1 MIKAVI
7 FDLDNTLID
16 FMKMK
21 KLSCESAISA
31 MIDAGLNVN
40 KDKAM
45 KELFS
50 LYDKYGL
57 EEKTIFQ
64 KFLKKVAKKIDYE
77 ILAGGIVAYRRVR
90 AGFLEP
96 YPHVGEVLFELKRR
110 GIKLAIVSDA
120 PRLKAWIRL
129 VSMKINHLFD
139 VVVTF
144 EDTKELKPSNKPFE
158 FVFNKLKVRP
168 GECLMV
174 GDRPE
179 RDIKGAKK
187 LGISTCFAKYGNPK
201 AKGSEADYEVND
213 IKELLEIIVTH
224 KNNSGMRVSEANS
237 LTGHCYFCGILF
249 VIKITK

>member
-16 FMKMK
+16 FMTMK
-21 KLSCESAISA
+21 KISCDAAIAA
-31 MIDAGLNVN
+31 MIGAGLNVN
-40 KDKAM
+40 KDKAIT
-45 KELFS
+45 ELFK

-64 KFLKKVAKKIDYE
+64 KFLKKLTKKVDYE
-77 ILAGGIVAYRRVR
+77 ILASGIVAYRRVR

-129 VSMKINHLFD
+129 VAMKINHLFD

-144 EDTKELKPSNKPFE
+144 EDTKELKPSIMPFNVT
-158 FVFNKLKVRP
+158 FRKLKVKAS
-168 GECLMV
+168 ECLMV

-187 LGISTCFAKYGNPK
+187 LGMLTCFAKYGNPT
-201 AKGSEADYEVND
+201 AKDSSANYEIND
-213 IKELLEIIVTH
+213 IKELLEIV
-224 KNNSGMRVSEANS
+224 EW
-237 LTGHCYFCGILF
+237 
-249 VIKITK
+249 

>member
-16 FMKMK
+16 FMTMK
-21 KLSCESAISA
+21 KLSCDAAVSA
-31 MIDAGLNVN
+31 MIGAGLNVN
-40 KDKAM
+40 KEKAM
-45 KELFS
+45 KELFE

-64 KFLKKVAKKIDYE
+64 KFLKKIAKKIDYE
-77 ILAGGIVAYRRVR
+77 ILASGIVAYRRVR
-90 AGFLEP
+90 IGFLEP
-96 YPHVGEVLFELKRR
+96 YPHVSEVLFELKQR

-144 EDTKELKPSNKPFE
+144 EDTKELKPSNKPFMIA
-158 FVFNKLKVRP
+158 FNKLKVKSS
-168 GECLMV
+168 ECLMV

-179 RDIKGAKK
+179 KDIKGAKK
-187 LGISTCFAKYGNPK
+187 LGMLTCFAKYGNPK
-201 AKGSEADYEVND
+201 AKGSDADYEIND
-213 IKELLEIIVTH
+213 IKELLEIV
-224 KNNSGMRVSEANS
+224 E
-237 LTGHCYFCGILF
+237 
-249 VIKITK
+249 

>member
-16 FMKMK
+16 FMTMK
-21 KLSCESAISA
+21 RISCEAAISS
-31 MIDAGLNVN
+31 MIDAGLNAN

-50 LYDKYGL
+50 LYDKFGL

-64 KFLKKVAKKIDYE
+64 KFLKKLTKKVDYE
-77 ILAGGIVAYRRVR
+77 ILASGIVAYRRVR
-90 AGFLEP
+90 SGFLEP
-96 YPHVGEVLFELKRR
+96 YPHVGEVLFELKQR

-144 EDTKELKPSNKPFE
+144 EDTKEFKPSTKPFKIA
-158 FVFNKLKVRP
+158 FKKLDLKAN
-168 GECLMV
+168 ECLMV

-187 LGISTCFAKYGNPK
+187 LGMLTCFAKYGNPK
-201 AKGSEADYEVND
+201 AKSLGADYEIND
-213 IKELLEIIVTH
+213 IKELLEIV
-224 KNNSGMRVSEANS
+224 E
-237 LTGHCYFCGILF
+237 
-249 VIKITK
+249 

>member
-16 FMKMK
+16 FMTMK
-21 KLSCESAISA
+21 KISCDAAISA
-31 MIDAGLNVN
+31 MIGAGLNV
-40 KDKAM
+40 DKEKAT
-45 KELFS
+45 KELFK

-57 EEKTIFQ
+57 EKKTIFQ

-77 ILAGGIVAYRRVR
+77 VLASGIVAYRRVR
-90 AGFLEP
+90 TGFLEP
-96 YPHVGEVLFELKRR
+96 YPHVVDVLFELKRR

-139 VVVTF
+139 AVVTF
-144 EDTKELKPSNKPFE
+144 DDTKEMKPSTMPFK
-158 FVFNKLKVRP
+158 FAFRKLKVKP
-168 GECLMV
+168 QECLMV

-187 LGISTCFAKYGNPK
+187 LGMMTCFAKYGNPK
-201 AKGSEADYEVND
+201 AKASEADYEIND
-213 IKELLEIIVTH
+213 IKELLEIV
-224 KNNSGMRVSEANS
+224 E
-237 LTGHCYFCGILF
+237 
-249 VIKITK
+249 

>member
-16 FMKMK
+16 FMTMK
-21 KLSCESAISA
+21 RLSCDAAISA
-31 MIDAGLNVN
+31 MIGAGLNV
-40 KDKAM
+40 KKEKAM
-45 KELFS
+45 KELFA

-64 KFLKKVAKKIDYE
+64 KFLKKISKKIDYE
-77 ILAGGIVAYRRVR
+77 ILASGIVAYRRVR

-96 YPHVGEVLFELKRR
+96 YPHVNDILFELKRR

-144 EDTKELKPSNKPFE
+144 DDTKEFKPSIKPFE
-158 FVFNKLKVRP
+158 IALKKLKVKP
-168 GECLMV
+168 QECLTV

-187 LGISTCFAKYGNPK
+187 LGMLTCFAKYGNPEAK
-201 AKGSEADYEVND
+201 ASGADYEIND
-213 IKELLEIIVTH
+213 IKELLEIV
-224 KNNSGMRVSEANS
+224 E
-237 LTGHCYFCGILF
+237 
-249 VIKITK
+249 

>member
-1 MIKAVI
+1 MIKSVI

-16 FMKMK
+16 FMTMK
-21 KLSCESAISA
+21 QLSCDAAISA
-31 MIDAGLNVN
+31 MIGAGLNVN
-40 KDKAM
+40 KKKAM

-77 ILAGGIVAYRRVR
+77 VLASGIVAYRRVR

-96 YPHVGEVLFELKRR
+96 YPHVGEVLFELKKR

-144 EDTKELKPSNKPFE
+144 DDTNEFKPSTVPFKLA
-158 FVFNKLKVRP
+158 FKKLKVKP
-168 GECLMV
+168 QECLMV

-187 LGISTCFAKYGNPK
+187 LGMLTCFAKYGNPK
-201 AKGSEADYEVND
+201 GNGSDADYEIND
-213 IKELLEIIVTH
+213 IKELLEIV
-224 KNNSGMRVSEANS
+224 E
-237 LTGHCYFCGILF
+237 
-249 VIKITK
+249 